1 MGIRNM
7 KTKEKV
13 LRESLIDRYCD
24 WVSENK
30 VKGFFVNFFIVYV
43 FMLLNF
49 SWIVYWT
56 WRVFG

>member
-1 MGIRNM
+1 M